1 LAGSNNLTNFD
12 HLRKI
17 VNIEDTPNG
26 FLKIPGIPVI
36 LPTLEW
42 FLQRIENNDP
52 YHFLRVNHAT
62 IDKYCWK
69 FIISNATKIADNM
82 GGVPTNPW
90 ENQLPLSK
98 LDEYLTEGKYQE
110 IWEGLMSQNSFGYFV
125 NQKTHG
131 EKLRTFIDVFHQ
143 NKDISPKFDI
153 GISLGVGLGTI
164 WGRYAQ
170 EHPLQTGRF
179 RVVNLFSQKTN
190 HMYFHSGVLRHF
202 AIMGE
207 LPKLFNR
214 LNDLGHQIV
223 FLGPAYMKHFQQQ
236 YNIKNFH
243 HIVTPLRTALDGYG
257 DNIKEVQKIRDDYGK
272 TILLHSTGHVA
283 AGWIAYQL
291 KDDMDIWGLDIGRSF
306 DLDIVNKVKN
316 DKSVTFPTQWT
327 SAIDLNR
334 AKDHIKR
341 LRG

>member
-1 LAGSNNLTNFD
+1 MAGSNNTTNFD

-17 VNIEDTPNG
+17 VNIEDTPNR
-26 FLKIPGIPVI
+26 FLGVPAIQVI

-42 FLQRIENNDP
+42 FLQRIEQNDP

-69 FIISNATKIADNM
+69 FVPNTSIPKNT
-82 GGVPTNPW
+82 GGVPDNPW
-90 ENQLPLSK
+90 ENQLSYSE
-98 LDEYLTEGKYQE
+98 LDEYLSTKNYDELWKA
-110 IWEGLMSQNSFGYFV
+110 LMSQNSFGYFV

-131 EKLRTFIDVFHQ
+131 EKLRTFLDVFHK
-143 NKDISPKFDI
+143 NKDLSSKFDI

-170 EHPLQTGRF
+170 EHPLQSARF
-179 RVVNLFSQKTN
+179 RVVNKFSQNSN
-190 HMYFHSGVLRHF
+190 HMYFHSGILRHF
-202 AIMGE
+202 DIMGE

-223 FLGPAYMKHFQQQ
+223 FLGPSYMKHFEKR
-236 YNIKNFH
+236 YDIKNFH

-257 DNIKEVQKIRDDYGK
+257 NNVKEVQNIRDEYGK
-272 TILLHSTGHVA
+272 TILLHSTGHIA

-291 KDDMDIWGLDIGRSF
+291 KDDNDIWGLDIGRSF
-306 DLDIVNKVKN
+306 DLGITNIAKN

-327 SAIDLNR
+327 SINNLNA
-334 AKDHIKR
+334 AKEHIKR

>member
-1 LAGSNNLTNFD
+1 MAGSNNLTNFD

-69 FIISNATKIADNM
+69 FIISNATKIADNI

-143 NKDISPKFDI
+143 NKDI
-153 GISLGVGLGTI
+153 
-164 WGRYAQ
+164 
-170 EHPLQTGRF
+170 
-179 RVVNLFSQKTN
+179 
-190 HMYFHSGVLRHF
+190 
-202 AIMGE
+202 
-207 LPKLFNR
+207 
-214 LNDLGHQIV
+214 
-223 FLGPAYMKHFQQQ
+223 
-236 YNIKNFH
+236 
-243 HIVTPLRTALDGYG
+243 
-257 DNIKEVQKIRDDYGK
+257 
-272 TILLHSTGHVA
+272 
-283 AGWIAYQL
+283 
-291 KDDMDIWGLDIGRSF
+291 
-306 DLDIVNKVKN
+306 
-316 DKSVTFPTQWT
+316 
-327 SAIDLNR
+327 
-334 AKDHIKR
+334 
-341 LRG
+341 

>member
-1 LAGSNNLTNFD
+1 M
-12 HLRKI
+12 
-17 VNIEDTPNG
+17 
-26 FLKIPGIPVI
+26 
-36 LPTLEW
+36 EW

-69 FIISNATKIADNM
+69 FIISNATKIADNI

-131 EKLRTFIDVFHQ
+131 EKLRTFIDVFHK

-306 DLDIVNKVKN
+306 DLDIANKVKN

-327 SAIDLNR
+327 SAIDFNK

>member
-1 LAGSNNLTNFD
+1 MAGSNNLTNFD

-26 FLKIPGIPVI
+26 FLKIPAIPVI

-69 FIISNATKIADNM
+69 FIISNATKIADNI

-131 EKLRTFIDVFHQ
+131 EKLRTLGYECETVPKTDAQRKAQFKTVIRAWNDPTQSNCLKVFPYM
-143 NKDISPKFDI
+143 N
-153 GISLGVGLGTI
+153 
-164 WGRYAQ
+164 
-170 EHPLQTGRF
+170 
-179 RVVNLFSQKTN
+179 TN
-190 HMYFHSGVLRHF
+190 FVLYNFLYF
-202 AIMGE
+202 
-207 LPKLFNR
+207 LP
-214 LNDLGHQIV
+214 GY
-223 FLGPAYMKHFQQQ
+223 FLG
-236 YNIKNFH
+236 
-243 HIVTPLRTALDGYG
+243 
-257 DNIKEVQKIRDDYGK
+257 
-272 TILLHSTGHVA
+272 
-283 AGWIAYQL
+283 
-291 KDDMDIWGLDIGRSF
+291 
-306 DLDIVNKVKN
+306 
-316 DKSVTFPTQWT
+316 
-327 SAIDLNR
+327 
-334 AKDHIKR
+334 
-341 LRG
+341 